1 MTTTKETCP
10 ENCNRCSGE
19 FCEQHGPNPCRC
31 DVIERHKIITKET
44 CPKCGSKYSDNGL
57 VVIWF
62 ECGSRVIHE
71 NKRLTQSDRC
81 RITELEKEV
90 ERLKSQLAGIA
101 NNIECGTCA
110 EQIFTGASMAGRK
123 HTCGK
128 PDVEVIITQT
138 DEASAL
144 LEKKG

>member
-90 ERLKSQLAGIA
+90 ERFRNSRSEQCQICMKYTTDW
-101 NNIECGTCA
+101 IEPDG
-110 EQIFTGASMAGRK
+110 SPGRI
-123 HTCGK
+123 CR
-128 PDVEVIITQT
+128 PCE
-138 DEASAL
+138 SAL

>member
-90 ERLKSQLAGIA
+90 ERLREATLICYDVLQSADSRIRSDETEYI
-101 NNIECGTCA
+101 IEGHQMHKA
-110 EQIFTGASMAGRK
+110 INAVR
-123 HTCGK
+123 
-128 PDVEVIITQT
+128 
-138 DEASAL
+138 ASAL

>member
-90 ERLKSQLAGIA
+90 ERLRGESGEYVMALIGLSYTKDPK
-101 NNIECGTCA
+101 
-110 EQIFTGASMAGRK
+110 TGLWCFCENAIGNPMFSGHSDSCLM
-123 HTCGK
+123 
-128 PDVEVIITQT
+128 
-138 DEASAL
+138 ASAL